1 MMKSSLDHIP
11 HRKQRELARA
21 LEILHEEFEDALGE
35 GTADFKKRG
44 RILKIILFGS
54 YARGTF
60 VDEPHTM
67 KGYRSDFDLLVIVNN
82 RKLTDH
88 ATYWYKAAD
97 RIIRDSFIETPTQF
111 IVHSLRE
118 VNTELKKGHY
128 FFSDIRKEGIVLYE
142 LDDEPLAEPKLLT
155 AEERLEVAREHFNE
169 RLGLA
174 LSFMKVARF
183 CISENDLRLGAFELH
198 QCIEQAY
205 SCVILTLTNYGPAS
219 HNIKFLRSLAEDQ
232 DLRLAEAFPRD
243 HHRQRAWFNRI
254 NEAYVK
260 ARYSKHFEISEEALV
275 WLGERTAR
283 LLELVKVVCDEHI
296 EKLECDVRMGGSEA
310 ANDSRLSVSTRN

>member
-1 MMKSSLDHIP
+1 MMKSSLNHIP
-11 HRKQRELARA
+11 LRKQRELARA

-82 RKLTDH
+82 RKLTDF
-88 ATYWYKAAD
+88 AEYWYKAAD
-97 RIIRDSFIETPTQF
+97 RLIRDSFIETPTQF
-111 IVHSLRE
+111 IVHSRRE
-118 VNTELKKGHY
+118 VNTQLKEGHY

-142 LDDEPLAEPKLLT
+142 LDDEPLAEPKPLT
-155 AEERLEVAREHFNE
+155 AEERIRVAREHFE
-169 RLGLA
+169 DRITLA
-174 LSFMKVARF
+174 HSFMKVAKF
-183 CISENDLRLGAFELH
+183 CISEHDFRLAAFELH

-205 SCVILTLTNYGPAS
+205 SCILLTLTNYGPAS
-219 HNIKFLRSLAEDQ
+219 HNIKFLRSLSEEQ
-232 DLRLAEAFPRD
+232 DLRLVEAFPRD
-243 HHRQRAWFNRI
+243 QHRERAWFNTI

-275 WLGERTAR
+275 WLGERTAH
-283 LLELVKVVCDEHI
+283 LLERVKIVCDEHI
-296 EKLECDVRMGGSEA
+296 ATLERDVLPVEG
-310 ANDSRLSVSTRN
+310 